1 MKNIP
6 KIAELIENM
15 TLSERHS
22 FQYIFEMGD
31 SSDFDKPFKSVNN
44 FLDALYCLME
54 IHNDAMVEEQMNIVD
69 DYFDDIDEPII

>member
-15 TLSERHS
+15 SVEEKQSLE
-22 FQYIFEMGD
+22 YIFLRGD

-44 FLDALYCLME
+44 FLTALYCLME
-54 IHNDAMVEEQMNIVD
+54 IHHEAVVEEQMNIVD
-69 DYFDDIDEPII
+69 DYFDDYNEPII